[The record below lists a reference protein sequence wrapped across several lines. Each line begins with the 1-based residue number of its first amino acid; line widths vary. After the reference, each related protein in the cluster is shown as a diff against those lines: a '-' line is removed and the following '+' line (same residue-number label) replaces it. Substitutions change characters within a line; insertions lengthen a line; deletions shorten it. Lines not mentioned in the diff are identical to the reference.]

1 MFLRLRL
8 HRRPNLDLAHRRRR
22 SCLVQRGSRCDQ
34 LPAVSFAWMGM
45 ARARLV
51 QLADGVFHGHQV
63 CLGGLHEAS
72 AVASVALA
80 LSLVLSIIHE

>member
-1 MFLRLRL
+1 
-8 HRRPNLDLAHRRRR
+8 
-22 SCLVQRGSRCDQ
+22 
-34 LPAVSFAWMGM
+34 M